1 MSMEQTTLIID
12 IGSGSIKMLVGN
24 ELSGKPVILHTMQS
38 DYMPILSHE
47 KLLDPAKTAQM
58 IKSMYQDMRTHVGF
72 DLNHIQV
79 VISPIQLDV
88 FHGEKRTNTVDP
100 NGIIHPMDIQNIH
113 SMFSKEMVAPTLK
126 QVGIVPVAYQ
136 IDGDKGS
143 LNPPLG
149 EVTANIL
156 LQAYV
161 QYVNAQYLTDIQS
174 LFSSIGLTIKRYILD
189 GQGIADILETQ
200 YKDFPSTY
208 VLLDH
213 GAHQTYLNLISQHK
227 LIRSVVLETGSEQ
240 LTSLIAHR
248 FQLDEKEARK
258 LKETF
263 GYETRE
269 QVFDGLIYKQGELVI
284 QQSELN
290 GVIQEFYQSLVE
302 EINMILKTYEVDKHR
317 VDISD
322 LPIKI
327 VGGGSNL
334 IGIGTLF
341 KSLGQHQG
349 VEKPYIKTIG
359 ARNIQVLSSL
369 GGLRFAYR
377 YRLIEDDVRHHVRL
391 ERQPPSTKRR
401 FTNYDEE

>member
-1 MSMEQTTLIID
+1 MEQSTLIID

-38 DYMPILSHE
+38 DYYPILSGE
-47 KLLDPAKTAQM
+47 KLLDPSKTAAL
-58 IKSMYQDMRTHVGF
+58 IKSMYQDMRTHLGY
-72 DLNHIQV
+72 DLDHIQV

-100 NGIIHPMDIQNIH
+100 NGTIHPMDIQNIH
-113 SMFSKEMVAPTLK
+113 SMFSKEIVAPSLK
-126 QVGIVPVAYQ
+126 QVGIVPVSYQ
-136 IDGDKGS
+136 IDGGKTS

-149 EVTANIL
+149 EMTANIL

-161 QYVNAQYLTDIQS
+161 QYVNAPFLTDIQS
-174 LFSSIGLTIKRYILD
+174 LFSSIGLPIKRYILD
-189 GQGIADILETQ
+189 GQGIADMLETQ
-200 YKDFPSTY
+200 YKDFPNTY

-213 GAHQTYLNLISQHK
+213 GAHQTYINLISQHK
-227 LIRSVVLETGSEQ
+227 LIRSMVMETGSEQ

-248 FQLDEKEARK
+248 FQIEEKTARK

-263 GYETRE
+263 GLETRE
-269 QVFDGLIYKQGELVI
+269 QVFDGLIYKQGEQIILQSDLNSVI
-284 QQSELN
+284 K
-290 GVIQEFYQSLVE
+290 EFYQALVE
-302 EINMILKTYEVDKHR
+302 EINTILKAYEVDKHD

-334 IGIGTLF
+334 IGIASLL
-341 KSLGQHQG
+341 KPLGQQQG

-391 ERQPPSTKRR
+391 ERQSPATKHR